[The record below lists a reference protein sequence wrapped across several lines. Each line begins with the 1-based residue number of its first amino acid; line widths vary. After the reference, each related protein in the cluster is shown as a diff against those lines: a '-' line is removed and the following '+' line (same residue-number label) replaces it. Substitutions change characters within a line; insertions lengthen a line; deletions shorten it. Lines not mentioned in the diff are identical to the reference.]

1 MVTMMLLCTVLLK
14 PETRQENA
22 LAPADG
28 NWGTYQRLRV
38 FCILFCSRKDGTII
52 EKKVSISQ

>member
-1 MVTMMLLCTVLLK
+1 MMLLCTVLLK

-28 NWGTYQRLRV
+28 NGVHIQRLRA

-52 EKKVSISQ
+52 EKKVCISQ